1 MVARAPRKRM
11 YKTMQG
17 RMIDIEKLR
26 AANEDIRAVGNMN
39 VNARGDQINS
49 DGEIVKSR
57 EEIMKEYNKLN
68 TMVPVDSEVQDSSEP
83 ISADDDWKDWEP
95 PVKQQVEKDSKLTQE
110 KVTSGGLESAVQRQK
125 EHGGKNAS

>member
-1 MVARAPRKRM
+1 
-11 YKTMQG
+11 
-17 RMIDIEKLR
+17 
-26 AANEDIRAVGNMN
+26 
-39 VNARGDQINS
+39 
-49 DGEIVKSR
+49 
-57 EEIMKEYNKLN
+57 MKEYNKLN

>member
-1 MVARAPRKRM
+1 MAKRNKV
-11 YKTMQG
+11 YRTAQG
-17 RMIDIEKLR
+17 RSVDFGALLL
-26 AANEDIRAVGNMN
+26 ANENEPALGNMN

-110 KVTSGGLESAVQRQK
+110 KVTSGGLESAVLRQK

>member
-1 MVARAPRKRM
+1 MAKRNKV
-11 YKTMQG
+11 YRTAQG
-17 RMIDIEKLR
+17 RSVDFGALLL
-26 AANEDIRAVGNMN
+26 ANENEPALGNMN

-83 ISADDDWKDWEP
+83 IRADDDWKDWEP